1 MIPPSKEDSSQNS
14 TDEAYK
20 LLVQLLTASHGRL
33 LGYLITLLGNRHDAE
48 DVLQM
53 ASVTMWKRFETFTPG
68 TNFVA
73 WATKVA
79 FYESREFRRMKV
91 RSKILFDD
99 KLVELLASE
108 RAEDLTASDDR
119 VAALD
124 LCLGQLDETSQRLI
138 QAAYYEE
145 GSLVE
150 LASKL
155 GRAPQ
160 TLYNRLNGLKRLL
173 AECVER
179 RLAGVEP

>member
-1 MIPPSKEDSSQNS
+1 MSPPSKEDLPQGSS
-14 TDEAYK
+14 DESHK

-33 LGYLITLLGNRHDAE
+33 LAYLITLLGNRHDAE

-53 ASVTMWKRFETFTPG
+53 ASITMWKRFETFTPG
-68 TNFVA
+68 SNFVA

-99 KLVELLASE
+99 ELVELLARE
-108 RAEDLTASDDR
+108 REEDLKASDDR

-150 LASKL
+150 LAGKI